1 MRIKTIVVLPGST
14 NPPTFS
20 EPVDTLQS
28 LISSTIILICL
39 YILKYIIMIHS
50 LIIDNVE
57 DDIIY
62 WKVDLPWWIHDIF
75 MITTIIY
82 IIKVA
87 YFYQKYK
94 KE

>member
-1 MRIKTIVVLPGST
+1 MRIKTITVLPGSKI
-14 NPPTFS
+14 PPTFS
-20 EPVDTLQS
+20 DPVDTLQS
-28 LISSTIILICL
+28 LLSSTIILISL
-39 YILKYIIMIHS
+39 YVLKYIIVVHS
-50 LIIDNVE
+50 LVIDMVE

-75 MITTIIY
+75 MITIIIY